1 MDGFSAFSHDDISD
15 IMSRTEDIST
25 KLEEE
30 DSKPDEDY
38 DREKAVKLAYEQMLQ
53 GMKIFP
59 THLFRLK
66 MFYHC

>member
-15 IMSRTEDIST
+15 TMSRIEDISS

-30 DSKPDEDY
+30 DSKPDGDY
-38 DREKAVKLAYEQMLQ
+38 DREKAVKLAYEQLLQ

-59 THLFRLK
+59 TQRYFGP
-66 MFYHC
+66 F